1 MSSAHIPAEDVVLE
15 FTFDDG
21 EDVVVTVSGHHKGV
35 TALRALIEVGDE
47 SNLDKIQESIDAGEI
62 ADDADIEIAFSA
74 GDDECT
80 ITVSGFRNP
89 QRGLQALEEAG
100 SEETFLELLEEMEA
114 DGDESIQEL
123 YDESE
128 DEK

>member
-1 MSSAHIPAEDVVLE
+1 MSAAHIPAEDVVLE

-21 EDVVVTVSGHHKGV
+21 DDVVVTVSGHTRGV

-47 SNLDKIQESIDAGEI
+47 SNLNKIQESIDAGEI
-62 ADDADIEIAFSA
+62 ADDSDIEIAFNS

-123 YDESE
+123 YDESD
-128 DEK
+128 DEA

>member
-21 EDVVVTVSGHHKGV
+21 DDVVVTVSGHRKGV

-47 SNLDKIQESIDAGEI
+47 SNLEKIQASIDNNEI
-62 ADDADIEIAFSA
+62 EDDSDIEIAFSA

-80 ITVSGFRNP
+80 VTVSGFHNP
-89 QRGLQALEEAG
+89 QRGLEALEEAG
-100 SEETFLELLEEMEA
+100 SEETFVELLEAMETE
-114 DGDESIQEL
+114 GDESIQEL
-123 YDESE
+123 YDESR
-128 DEK
+128 DDD